1 MLFLL
6 DTNILIPLEDS
17 QIPLRESLAN
27 FVRLSSQHGHQLV
40 YHPAT
45 VDDIQ
50 RDTNIDRR
58 TQTLQRLKPYVC
70 LEPRPTCPWNIAATY
85 PNDTAD
91 NEILYALHC
100 DAVPIGR
107 TQTLQRLKQYV
118 CLEPRPTCP
127 WNIAAT
133 YPNDAADNE
142 ILYALHCDAVHALV
156 TEDRGIHDKARAR
169 ELLGRVY
176 TIQTA
181 EDWLRR
187 LHEPQTVVLPNI
199 EEVEL
204 YSITPELPI
213 SFFDSLRASYAG
225 VDDWFRAK
233 AREGRRA
240 WVMRQPEGQL
250 GALCVFAHQHHEQIT
265 DDGRKM
271 KRSEEHTSELQSP
284 KDLVCRLLL

>member
-6 DTNILIPLEDS
+6 DTNILIPLEDA

-27 FVRLSSQHGHQLV
+27 VVRLSSQHGHQLV

-58 TQTLQRLKPYVC
+58 TQTLQRLK
-70 LEPRPTCPWNIAATY
+70 
-85 PNDTAD
+85 
-91 NEILYALHC
+91 
-100 DAVPIGR
+100 
-107 TQTLQRLKQYV
+107 QYV
-118 CLEPRPTCP
+118 CLEPRPACP
-127 WNIAAT
+127 WHIAAT

-225 VDDWFRAK
+225 FDDWFRAK

-265 DDGRKM
+265 DDGRKLQGAGL
-271 KRSEEHTSELQSP
+271 KLCTFKVDAPVRGRKIGELFLKAAFRHATAHSLEEIFVHGDDQDHFLFG
-284 KDLVCRLLL
+284 LLEDFGFSCIG